1 MNFPLRIPLS
11 TLPLLIALCA
21 APAVGRQTR
30 ATPATPKAIPKS
42 TQKATTAEPTS
53 PKHIFFFI
61 PAYKVDYGSKF
72 VPLSPQDK
80 WKEFAEGAYDPLGL
94 AALGVET
101 GLEHSHADGFC
112 GYGSGIG
119 GFGKCYGSSLLDA
132 NVSSFFGD
140 FLFPVWLHQDP
151 RYFRLGPRA
160 GVRARI
166 WYAVSRVFIA
176 RTDSG
181 GWTFASGATGGTVL
195 AAVVSNLYYPP
206 SERNV
211 QHTFSRMYWD
221 LGGTAIFN
229 LEAEFWPD
237 IEHRLRRWF

>member
-1 MNFPLRIPLS
+1 MASSPQNAQPS
-11 TLPLLIALCA
+11 A
-21 APAVGRQTR
+21 
-30 ATPATPKAIPKS
+30 ATPPAAIPTEAPDPAQGNGSQPS
-42 TQKATTAEPTS
+42 TQTAPGATAGS

-61 PAYKVDYGSKF
+61 PAYKVDYGYKF
-72 VPLSPQDK
+72 VPLSPREK
-80 WKEFAEGAYDPLGL
+80 WQEFADDTFDPLGL

-101 GLEHSHADGFC
+101 GLEHSHVDGFC
-112 GYGSGIG
+112 GYGTEVG

-151 RYFRLGPRA
+151 RYFRLGPQA
-160 GVRARI
+160 GVGARI
-166 WYAVSRVFIA
+166 WYAVSRVFVA

-195 AAVVSNLYYPP
+195 AAVASNLYYPAG
-206 SERNV
+206 ERNV
-211 QHTFSRMYWD
+211 PHTFSRMYWD

-237 IEHRLRRWF
+237 IEQKLRPLF